1 MSVHHWPLA
10 GGRVLG
16 MHHLHKEESQ
26 VLPNMIL
33 KGERKF
39 NQVVGQHDSC
49 SGQRWGAELHE
60 PRHAGLR
67 QKGIYIASADLRM
80 EISRVW
86 TQFNPTLFPGLL
98 SSGPKP
104 LWSHT

>member
-1 MSVHHWPLA
+1 M
-10 GGRVLG
+10 
-16 MHHLHKEESQ
+16 
-26 VLPNMIL
+26 LPNMIL

-39 NQVVGQHDSC
+39 NQVVGLHDSS

-60 PRHAGLR
+60 PRHAGLG

-80 EISRVW
+80 EISGVW
-86 TQFNPTLFPGLL
+86 IQFNPTLSPGLL